1 MANLHYAAPAR
12 YRPAGGRHRVTK
24 MPDGQVVIR
33 IEGDFDFELARSLV
47 REAKATLPENV
58 RSLVIE
64 LHRVTG
70 ISSFSLGALKLLCDR
85 VEPRKSAIRLVAC
98 SRNVA
103 GLFEP
108 GILDRT
114 FEHTRVAVEN

>member
-1 MANLHYAAPAR
+1 MANLHYAAPAK
-12 YRPAGGRHRVTK
+12 YRPFSGRHSVTK
-24 MPDGQVVIR
+24 MSDGQVVIR
-33 IEGDFDFELARSLV
+33 IEGNFDFELARSLV
-47 REAKATLPENV
+47 RETKSALPESP

-64 LHRVTG
+64 LHKVTE

-85 VEPRKSAIRLVAC
+85 VESRKSAIRLVGC